1 MDYNKTL
8 SLPKTE
14 FPMRGN
20 LPRREPEIMKN
31 WYGPDLY
38 EKIRQLRQGA
48 PKFIFHDGPPYAN
61 GEIHIGHVLN
71 KTWKDMVVKYKTMAG
86 FDVPYT
92 PGWDT
97 HGLPVEYGAI
107 RKMGLNRN
115 KMSAIEL
122 REKCAEYAL
131 EFVDIQR
138 EQMKS
143 LGIICDWDDP
153 YITLFKHYEAKQL
166 DVFLEMFKKGL
177 FYKGLKPVHWC
188 PSCETVLAEAEI
200 EYDNKTS
207 DSIYVAFEV
216 KADPNKVLPEDKVP
230 TDFIIWTTTPWTLP
244 ANHAIAVHPE
254 YTYVLFDNGERRY
267 IVAKDLLDEVREV
280 CHIHDGYTV
289 AQFQGSQL
297 EMMVVQHPFYEDRT
311 SLVVLGEHVTLDTG
325 TGCVHTAPGHGVED
339 FEVGQEYDLPVTN
352 PTTGYG
358 TFTEE
363 ARQYAGLKLE
373 AANKQ
378 IIADLA
384 DSGRLLNHSSVDH
397 QYPHCWRCHKPVM
410 FRTTEQWFASVDSI
424 RQQALDEIDKVKW
437 YPGWGKDR
445 IGNMVKDRGDW
456 CISRQRTWGVPLP
469 IFYCKECN
477 HELFTEETI
486 TTVRN
491 LFAAE
496 GSDSWYIKEAEE
508 ILGKEYTCTECGGH
522 EFIKEMDIMD
532 VWFDSGSS
540 HVAVLEQW
548 PGLSWPADLYLEGS
562 DQHRGWFQSSLWTAV
577 AARGAAPY
585 RAVVTNGFVMD
596 GDGRKMS
603 KSLGNVI
610 NPSDVIKQN
619 GADVLRLWAAS
630 TDAKSGDVRYSR
642 ELQKQVSEV
651 YRKIRNTLRFLHSL
665 LADFKPEEHEVAYQD
680 MVLIDQWA
688 LNALKE
694 LTDEITAYYDNYDFH
709 HIYHSIHGFCALDL
723 SSFYLDVIKDRMYA
737 SKPDSILRRSG
748 QTTAFYLLRSLT
760 AMLAPILSFT
770 AEEMWQILYND
781 GLVKEESVHLSD
793 FPQADPVWSNP
804 AIKEEFEFLQDVRHD
819 VNRVLEIKRREKTIG
834 KSLDAKVHL
843 YLPDSPVGE
852 RIYSLKDRWPEILIV
867 SQVEVHREAKET
879 AFPGEEIEGLFIDAE
894 AAAGQQCV
902 RCWNFNVEVGQD
914 ELHPELCPRCAQ
926 VIRQM
931 QADGSLPEQEKE
943 AQE

>member
-14 FPMRGN
+14 FPMRAN
-20 LPRREPEIMKN
+20 LPQKEPEILKT
-31 WYGPDLY
+31 WYEPDLY
-38 EKIRQLRQGA
+38 SKIRDLRAGA
-48 PKFIFHDGPPYAN
+48 PKFMFHDGPPYAN

-71 KTWKDMVVKYKTMAG
+71 KTWKDVVVKYKTMAG

-107 RKMGLNRN
+107 RQLGLNRN
-115 KMSAIEL
+115 KMTSLEL
-122 REKCAEYAL
+122 RKKCAEYAL
-131 EFVDIQR
+131 NWVERQR
-138 EQMKS
+138 AQLKS
-143 LGIICDWDDP
+143 LGIICDWDNP
-153 YITLFKHYEAKQL
+153 YITLFKEYEAKQM
-166 DVFLEMFKKGL
+166 DVFLEMYKKGL

-188 PSCETVLAEAEI
+188 PTCETVLAEAEI
-200 EYDNKTS
+200 EYDTKTS

-216 KADPNKVLPEDKVP
+216 AKDPNNVLPQDGVP

-244 ANHAIAVHPE
+244 ANQGIALHPE
-254 YTYVLFDNGERRY
+254 YTYVLFDDGTRRY
-267 IVAKDLLDEVREV
+267 VVAKELLQQVRDV

-289 AQFQGSQL
+289 AQYKGSEL
-297 EMMVVQHPFYEDRT
+297 EGVFCRHPFYEDRL
-311 SLVVLGEHVTLDTG
+311 SQVVLGEHVTLDTG
-325 TGCVHTAPGHGVED
+325 TGAVHTAPGHGVED
-339 FEVGQEYDLPVTN
+339 FEVGQKYNLPITN

-373 AANKQ
+373 VANKQ
-378 IIADLA
+378 IIADLTA
-384 DSGRLLNHSSVDH
+384 SGRLLNHGSVDH
-397 QYPHCWRCHKPVM
+397 QYPHCWRCHRPVM

-424 RQQALDEIDKVKW
+424 RQLALDQIEAVKW

-486 TTVRN
+486 GIVRD

-496 GSDSWYIKEAEE
+496 GSDAWYAKEAAE
-508 ILGKEYTCTECGGH
+508 ILGKEFTCSNCGGH
-522 EFIKEMDIMD
+522 EFTKETDIMD

-540 HVAVLEQW
+540 HMAVLEQW
-548 PGLSWPADLYLEGS
+548 PHLHWPADLYLEGS

-577 AARGAAPY
+577 AAKGSAPY
-585 RAVVTNGFVMD
+585 KAVVTNGFVMD
-596 GDGRKMS
+596 GEGRKMS
-603 KSLGNVI
+603 KSLGNVV
-610 NPSDVIKQN
+610 NPADVIKQS

-630 TDAKSGDVRYSR
+630 TDAKAGDVRYSPD
-642 ELQKQVSEV
+642 LQKQVSEV

-665 LADFKPEEHEVAYQD
+665 IPDYNPKTDFVAYQD
-680 MVLIDQWA
+680 MVLIDKWA
-688 LNALKE
+688 LHSLNKLIQDVTVNYE
-694 LTDEITAYYDNYDFH
+694 NYDFH

-737 SKPDSILRRSG
+737 SKPDSLLRRSG
-748 QTTAFYLLRSLT
+748 QTAAFLLLKSLS

-770 AEEMWQILYND
+770 SEEMWQELYKA
-781 GLVKEESVHLSD
+781 GMVEEESVHLSD
-793 FPQADPVWSNP
+793 FPKEKDEWYNP
-804 AIKEEFEFLQDVRHD
+804 EIAQTFELLLALRDD
-819 VNRVLEIKRREKTIG
+819 VNRLLEIKRREKTIG

-843 YLPDSPVGE
+843 YVPENDMGRQIAELAD
-852 RIYSLKDRWPEILIV
+852 LWPEILIV
-867 SQVEVHREAKET
+867 SQVEVHTQLQVTPFA
-879 AFPGEEIEGLFIDAE
+879 GEEVEGLYMEAE
-894 AAAGQQCV
+894 AAEGKQCV
-902 RCWNFNVEVGQD
+902 RCWNYNTEVGQD
-914 ELHPELCPRCAQ
+914 SLHPELCPRCAA

-931 QADGSLPEQEKE
+931 EAEGSLN
-943 AQE
+943 